1 MSKTTCDDC
10 GIKVFERDVVLIHKR
25 IDEDEI
31 QVKFVCHDCSYN
43 YDEEDL
49 G

>member
-1 MSKTTCDDC
+1 MSKTACDDC
-10 GIKVFERDVVLIHKR
+10 NKSVYEKDIVLIRKR
-25 IDEDEI
+25 IDEDAVQI
-31 QVKFVCHDCSYN
+31 KFVCYDCSYN